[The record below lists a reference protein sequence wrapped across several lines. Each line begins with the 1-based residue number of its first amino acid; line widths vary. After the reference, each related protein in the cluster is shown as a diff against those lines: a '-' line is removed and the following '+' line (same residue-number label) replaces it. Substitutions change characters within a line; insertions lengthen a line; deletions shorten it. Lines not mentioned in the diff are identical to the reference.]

1 MRAEIEKLPTFG
13 LLAKIYHK
21 DGVDVVTSNSVMFD
35 TNGVVEEYPSRWGA
49 LIYLRIVELLPN
61 EVYFPILRRGLK
73 KYLQFVYGKR
83 SFIKDKEVA
92 FLVAFLLNAR

>member
-1 MRAEIEKLPTFG
+1 MRTEIEKLPTFG

-21 DGVDVVTSNSVMFD
+21 DGVDVVTSNNVMFD

-61 EVYFPILRRGLK
+61 EVYFPILRRGLR
-73 KYLQFVYGKR
+73 KYLQFAYGRR
-83 SFIKDKEVA
+83 SFIKDKDVA